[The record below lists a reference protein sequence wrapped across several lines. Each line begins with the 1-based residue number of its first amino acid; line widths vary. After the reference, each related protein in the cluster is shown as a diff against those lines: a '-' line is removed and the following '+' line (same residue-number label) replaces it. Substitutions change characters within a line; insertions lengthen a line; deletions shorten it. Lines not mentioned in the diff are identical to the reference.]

1 MALTRRVVLDTS
13 AYSHLRLGHEALLAR
28 LDAATEIMVPTI
40 VLGELHAA
48 FRGGARFVDNETVL
62 ERFLTEPFV
71 TTVEVD
77 AEAAARYGEVLAQL
91 KKKGTPIPSN
101 DVWIAAVTLARG
113 AQLLSFDDDFRH
125 VAGLSWTLFKPA
137 AARRR

>member
-1 MALTRRVVLDTS
+1 MALMRRVVLDTS

-28 LDAATEIMVPTI
+28 LDAASEIILPTI

-48 FRGGARFVDNETVL
+48 FRGGARFLDNETVL

-71 TTVEVD
+71 STVDVD
-77 AEAAARYGEVLAQL
+77 SETAARYGEVHAQL
-91 KKKGTPIPSN
+91 KKKGTPIASN
-101 DVWIAAVTLARG
+101 DVWIAAVTLAHG
-113 AQLLSFDDDFRH
+113 AHLISFDDDFRH

-137 AARRR
+137 PSRR